1 MCVRPWSNRSGI
13 VSGWMMGCRCYSTG
27 GTESRGSSLCGWRIG
42 CGCTKSKKNGSR
54 RMGAALGC
62 ADILYQGVGSVSN
75 RCPYFRE
82 ECRNKIVCEGITAD
96 CNMHQTF
103 ANSKDKQSYVR
114 EYCDGFY
121 ASCSLA
127 QILNE
132 CHGRYTTMV
141 CPYNAG
147 VDCLDNAQCHRCG
160 WNPVVAA
167 ERLRK
172 WMESHSCNR

>member
-1 MCVRPWSNRSGI
+1 
-13 VSGWMMGCRCYSTG
+13 MGCRCYSTG

-54 RMGAALGC
+54 RVGAALGC

-82 ECRNKIVCEGITAD
+82 ECQSKIVCEGITVD
-96 CNMHQTF
+96 CNMYQAF

-114 EYCDGFY
+114 GYCNGFY
-121 ASCSLA
+121 PSCSVA

-132 CHGRYTTMV
+132 YHRRYKTV
-141 CPYNAG
+141 ICPHNVG
-147 VDCLDNAQCHRCG
+147 VECLDTTQCYSCG
-160 WNPVVAA
+160 WNPVVATK
-167 ERLRK
+167 RLRK
-172 WMESHSCNR
+172 WMEIHSCDR

>member
-1 MCVRPWSNRSGI
+1 M
-13 VSGWMMGCRCYSTG
+13 GWDSFAILSAEQKCTYTAG
-27 GTESRGSSLCGWRIG
+27 GLVADVP
-42 CGCTKSKKNGSR
+42 KAKKNGSR
-54 RMGAALGC
+54 KMGAALGC

-114 EYCDGFY
+114 DYCDGFY
-121 ASCSLA
+121 ASCSVA

-132 CHGRYTTMV
+132 CHRRYKSV
-141 CPYNAG
+141 ICPHNAG
-147 VDCLDNAQCHRCG
+147 VDCLDTTECHGCG

-172 WMESHSCNR
+172 WLEMHGCNA